1 MDSQLLYQQD
11 VSILEFDADV
21 VDQFRLPDGRI
32 GVILNHSYFYPTGG
46 GQEHDTG
53 FISNSRVL
61 DVFKDED
68 KDHLVH
74 VVDLELPLGSIHAS
88 INAERRLRHMQH
100 HTAQHMLTQCILR
113 QTGFETVSANING
126 YSPSTLDIEAAQ
138 INSRDLDQ
146 AELLANQIIY
156 QDLPVK
162 TYFVTADELQSL
174 PLRRPPKVSQNI
186 RIVEIDDFD
195 YSPCGGTHVLHTGT
209 VGLIKV
215 LKAERQND
223 KQRVYFLAGL
233 QAMEV
238 FHHLWEMVN
247 NLANQMSTSWQDIS
261 EVVGKQQE
269 QLVTLQKE
277 LQPLRALSIQVEAQK
292 LAVNAEEIMDF
303 KLVRHSFEN
312 RPVIEL
318 RQLAEELKKI
328 AGLVTYLAS
337 YDGQKVSLVVACGDG
352 SGKDARQL
360 LSKQLSLINGRGGGD
375 ATLAQGGGAIAEE
388 QYHSFLQSVVVER

>member
-21 VDQFRLPDGRI
+21 VDQFRLPDKRI
-32 GVILNHSYFYPTGG
+32 GVILDHTYFYPTGG

-53 FISNSRVL
+53 FLGSTKVL
-61 DVFKDED
+61 DVFKDVGNER
-68 KDHLVH
+68 LVH
-74 VVDLELPLGSIHAS
+74 VVDREIPLEVVHALIDS
-88 INAERRLRHMQH
+88 ERRLRHMQH
-100 HTAQHMLTQCILR
+100 HTAQHLLTQCILR

-126 YSPSTLDIEAAQ
+126 YSPSTLDIVAAQ
-138 INSRDLDQ
+138 INPRDLDQ
-146 AELLANQIIY
+146 AELLANQVIY

-162 TYFVTADELQSL
+162 TYFVTPEELQSL

-186 RIVEIDDFD
+186 RIVEIEDFD
-195 YSPCGGTHVLHTGT
+195 YSPCGGTHVLHTGSI
-209 VGLIKV
+209 GLIKV

-238 FHHLWEMVN
+238 FQQMYGMVN
-247 NLANQMSTSWQDIS
+247 SLANQMSTSWQDIS

-277 LQPLRALSIQVEAQK
+277 LQSLHSFSIQVEAQK
-292 LAVNAEEIMDF
+292 LADAAEENKDF

-312 RPVIEL
+312 RPVSEL
-318 RQLAEELKKI
+318 RQLAEQLKKV

-352 SGKDARQL
+352 SGKDACQL
-360 LSKQLSLINGRGGGD
+360 LTKQISLINGRGGGD
-375 ATLAQGGGAIAEE
+375 ATLAQGGGAMAEE
-388 QYHSFLQSVVVER
+388 QYQSFLQRVDLEI

>member
-21 VDQFRLPDGRI
+21 VDQFRLPDSRI
-32 GVILNHSYFYPTGG
+32 GVVLDHTYFYPTGG

-53 FISNSRVL
+53 FLGSAKVL
-61 DVFKDED
+61 DVFKDAGSER
-68 KDHLVH
+68 LVH
-74 VVDLELPLGSIHAS
+74 VVDHEIPLEVVHACIDS
-88 INAERRLRHMQH
+88 ERRLRHMQH
-100 HTAQHMLTQCILR
+100 HTAQHLLTQCILR
-113 QTGFETVSANING
+113 QIGFETVSANING
-126 YSPSTLDIEAAQ
+126 YTPSTLDVVATH
-138 INSRDLDQ
+138 INPHDLDQ
-146 AELLANQIIY
+146 AELLANQVIY

-162 TYFVTADELQSL
+162 TYFVTPDELQSL

-186 RIVEIDDFD
+186 RIVEIDAFD
-195 YSPCGGTHVLHTGT
+195 YSPCGGTHVLHTGSI
-209 VGLIKV
+209 GLIKV

-238 FHHLWEMVN
+238 FQQMYGMIN
-247 NLANQMSTSWQDIS
+247 SLANQMSTSWQDIS

-269 QLVTLQKE
+269 QLVRLQKE
-277 LQPLRALSIQVEAQK
+277 LQSLHSFSIQVEAQK
-292 LAVNAEEIMDF
+292 LADTAEENKDF

-312 RPVIEL
+312 RPASEL
-318 RQLAEELKKI
+318 RQLAEELKKV

-337 YDGQKVSLVVACGDG
+337 YDGKKVSLIVACGDG

-360 LSKQLSLINGRGGGD
+360 LTKQLSLINGRGGGD

-388 QYHSFLQSVVVER
+388 QYQSFLQRVDLER